1 MSQVVYDCAAVNL
14 FCRVAV
20 NLKTAALQHRN
31 TKDDYLPLT
40 PNALR
45 IRISTFGFTEVTM
58 SWTGLRKR
66 VLAGECV
73 YGMMIR
79 QARDPGAPA
88 IYAAAGYDF
97 AFIDMEHGNYSMET
111 VADLIRGAK
120 SAGIAPVIR
129 IPHLET
135 HFISRV
141 LDAGAEGIMIPMT
154 STKEQAEAIVGCSKY
169 TSLGHRGFGTQT
181 GQTDYKPLK
190 AVEFMKE
197 ANEHTLII
205 AQIETQEAVEN
216 IDAILGVE
224 GIDVGLIGPN
234 DLSISLGIPDQMN
247 SETLLKAIDRVVE
260 TAKKRKKAT
269 GIHIGNI
276 EAIKKWRSKGMTVLA
291 YSTDVSFQYN
301 ASKSSLEELKR
312 P

>member
-1 MSQVVYDCAAVNL
+1 MA
-14 FCRVAV
+14 
-20 NLKTAALQHRN
+20 
-31 TKDDYLPLT
+31 
-40 PNALR
+40 
-45 IRISTFGFTEVTM
+45 
-58 SWTGLRKR
+58 WTGLRKR

-141 LDAGAEGIMIPMT
+141 LDAGAEGIMVPMT
-154 STKEQAEAIVGCSKY
+154 STKDQAEAIVHYSKY
-169 TSLGHRGFGTQT
+169 TPLGHRGFGSQT
-181 GQTDYKPLK
+181 GQTDYKPVK
-190 AVEFMKE
+190 SVEFMKE

-247 SETLLKAIDRVVE
+247 SETLIKAIDRVVE
-260 TAKKRKKAT
+260 RAKKRKKAT

-312 P
+312 S

>member
-1 MSQVVYDCAAVNL
+1 MA
-14 FCRVAV
+14 
-20 NLKTAALQHRN
+20 
-31 TKDDYLPLT
+31 
-40 PNALR
+40 
-45 IRISTFGFTEVTM
+45 
-58 SWTGLRKR
+58 WTGLRKR
-66 VLAGECV
+66 ILAGECV
-73 YGMMIR
+73 YGTMIR
-79 QARDPGAPA
+79 QARDPGAPV
-88 IYAAAGYDF
+88 IYAAVGYDF
-97 AFIDMEHGNYSMET
+97 VFIDMEHGNYSMET

-120 SAGIAPVIR
+120 SAGIAPLIR

-141 LDAGAEGIMIPMT
+141 LDAGAEGIMVPMT
-154 STKEQAEAIVGCSKY
+154 STREQAEAIVRYSKY
-169 TSLGHRGFGTQT
+169 TPLGQRGFGSQT

-190 AVEFMKE
+190 AAEFMKE

-205 AQIETQEAVEN
+205 GQIETQEAIQN
-216 IDAILGVE
+216 IDAILSVE

-247 SETLLKAIDRVVE
+247 SEILIKSIDKVVE
-260 TAKKRKKAT
+260 TAKKKKKAT

-291 YSTDVSFQYN
+291 FSTDISFQYN
-301 ASKSSLEELKR
+301 ASKSSLEELRR